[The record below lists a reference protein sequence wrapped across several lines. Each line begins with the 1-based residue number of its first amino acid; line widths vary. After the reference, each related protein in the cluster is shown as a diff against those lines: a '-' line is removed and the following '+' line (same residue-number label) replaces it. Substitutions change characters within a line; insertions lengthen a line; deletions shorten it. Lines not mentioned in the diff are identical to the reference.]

1 MCPPTV
7 TLAPTVAQAPHEKG
21 VRSRR
26 PCREQSRSGGFG
38 DGMAAA
44 PKDGMTPR
52 LLGAACLILVT
63 LLSLPT
69 LGSAQPGVRNA
80 SAPIPRLSLR
90 PTWTLALSEP
100 SAGPIV
106 APHERSAQTAWA
118 TARGDLRLEV
128 AWAMVGIGAGM
139 AGGAAFVG
147 TRLGRP
153 GYCDIDY
160 APHGYV
166 PIARVAAGVLGGIG
180 VAVSFTGAGLVLSV
194 PRSERRAIGGRGR
207 NRLAYVAN
215 ALGGSVAGLAWGM
228 FGVFATS
235 FLSGGL
241 AECWSS

>member
-1 MCPPTV
+1 M
-7 TLAPTVAQAPHEKG
+7 TL
-21 VRSRR
+21 
-26 PCREQSRSGGFG
+26 
-38 DGMAAA
+38 
-44 PKDGMTPR
+44 R
-52 LLGAACLILVT
+52 LLGAACLS
-63 LLSLPT
+63 LLTVFSLPT
-69 LGSAQPGVRNA
+69 LAPAQPGVRNA
-80 SAPIPRLSLR
+80 SATRPGLSLR
-90 PTWTLALSEP
+90 PNWTLALSEP

-106 APHERSAQTAWA
+106 VPHERSARTAWA
-118 TARGDLRLEV
+118 RARGDLRLEV

-139 AGGAAFVG
+139 AGGAAFLG

-194 PRSERRAIGGRGR
+194 PRSERRAIGARGR

-215 ALGGSVAGLAWGM
+215 ALGGSVAGFAGGM
-228 FGVFATS
+228 FGVFVTS

-241 AECWSS
+241 EACWSS